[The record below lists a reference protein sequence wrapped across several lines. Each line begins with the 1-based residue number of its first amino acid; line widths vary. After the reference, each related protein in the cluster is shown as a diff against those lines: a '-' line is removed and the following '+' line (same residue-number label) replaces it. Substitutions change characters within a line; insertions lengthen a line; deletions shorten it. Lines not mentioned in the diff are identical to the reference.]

1 MSWRTLARLMAA
13 SLFLCC
19 AAAFAGEDPPTPTA
33 LDGGKVVSPAEA
45 KALLGKASFFDLRKA
60 VSYGKGHVPGAVAL
74 PYGQK
79 SEKAPNFDASV
90 DTFDMSQLPADK
102 GAAVVFYS
110 DGPTG
115 WKSYKAAVLAI
126 RGGYTNVMWMREGS
140 AGWEAAGYELAQ

>member
-1 MSWRTLARLMAA
+1 MRWINLARVMVVSVL
-13 SLFLCC
+13 LGC
-19 AAAFAGEDPPTPTA
+19 AAAFAGEDPPTPTT
-33 LDGGKVVSPAEA
+33 LEGGKVISVAEA
-45 KALLGKASFFDLRKA
+45 KALVGKASFFDMRKA

-79 SEKAPNFDASV
+79 SEKAVNFDASV
-90 DTFDMSQLPADK
+90 DKFDMSQLPADK
-102 GAAVVFYS
+102 SAALVFYS

-126 RGGYTNVMWMREGS
+126 RNGYTNVMWMREGS